1 MSTRNSSEVFVGL
14 DVSKAYV
21 DVCALNVEGKLLWS
35 ERVRRTPAALKQ
47 LAERLDPQACVVLE
61 ATGGLEA
68 LPAAVLEAAG
78 IPTSVENPAKIR
90 HFALSHGLLEKSDRL
105 DARVLAEFA
114 RERRPRPRRPPDPR
128 VETLSKLVARR
139 SQLVRLRAA
148 ERTRRRS
155 ETEPFCRHSLEQ
167 TILALSQQIEICEQ
181 EIRQRVGACPELSAR
196 ARLLLSAPGVGEQTA
211 YALLAWLP
219 ELGCFNRG
227 EIAKLVGVA
236 PLVKQSGRW
245 RGRVMTLGGRARVR
259 CSLYLAALSAV
270 RRQGCYREFYLR
282 LLDRGKA
289 KKLALIAVARKLLL
303 TLNQMLLTSSL
314 WENSCD
320 TA

>member
-1 MSTRNSSEVFVGL
+1 MERAGRADASG
-14 DVSKAYV
+14 
-21 DVCALNVEGKLLWS
+21 VESNWPGNW
-35 ERVRRTPAALKQ
+35 T
-47 LAERLDPQACVVLE
+47 PQACAVLE

-78 IPTSVENPAKIR
+78 IAVSVENPAKIR
-90 HFALSHGLLEKSDRL
+90 HFALSHGLLEKTDRL

-128 VETLSKLVARR
+128 VEALAKLVARR

-155 ETEPFCRHSLEQ
+155 ETEPFCLQSLER
-167 TILALSQQIEICEQ
+167 TILALSQQIDDCQQ

-211 YALLAWLP
+211 HALLAWLP

-236 PLVKQSGRW
+236 PLVQQSGRW

-259 CSLYLAALSAV
+259 SCLYLAALSAV
-270 RRQGCYREFYLR
+270 RRHGVYREFYLR

-320 TA
+320 SA

>member
-21 DVCALNVEGKLLWS
+21 DVCVINAARELLWS
-35 ERVRRTPAALKQ
+35 ERAPRTPAALQQ
-47 LAERLDPQACVVLE
+47 LAQRLDPQACAVLE

-90 HFALSHGLLEKSDRL
+90 HFALSHGLLEKTDRL

-128 VETLSKLVARR
+128 VEALAKLVARR

-148 ERTRRRS
+148 ERTRLHS
-155 ETEPFCRHSLEQ
+155 ETEPFCRQSLEQ
-167 TILALSQQIEICEQ
+167 TILALRQQIKICEQ
-181 EIRQRVGACPELSAR
+181 EIRQRVGACAELSAR
-196 ARLLLSAPGVGEQTA
+196 AKLLLSAPGVGEQTA

-227 EIAKLVGVA
+227 QIAKLVGVA

-259 CSLYLAALSAV
+259 SSLYLAALSAV
-270 RRQGCYREFYLR
+270 RRHGCYREFYLR
-282 LLDRGKA
+282 LLDRGKP